1 MDPHS
6 RKRISKTELNRYG
19 DYDEYA
25 TEKADV
31 SLIQAAAGT
40 FRPIF

>member
-1 MDPHS
+1 MTRIL

-25 TEKADV
+25 TEKR
-31 SLIQAAAGT
+31 T
-40 FRPIF
+40 CH